1 MPWNISANSRQGSLA
16 CTRGFQSSIGG
27 FPTSA
32 GGPPGSLG
40 GPYQSSLDR
49 RASRLT
55 STSPL
60 HGRGNLRYSSL
71 EDPAHDHD
79 DILLSRDR
87 AISDPLA
94 LEDFELYGPG
104 AGVAT
109 QTAAGSQWVK
119 SALTQEANNFFDF
132 VKAEIEA
139 REPPIQE
146 DEEEQSAEVQTAVL
160 FEDLLPPARHS
171 KPVGAQGFY
180 HMLALATAGQL
191 KVKQVNVDDLEGF
204 GPIYLEVPSSV

>member
-1 MPWNISANSRQGSLA
+1 MGVVIYA
-16 CTRGFQSSIGG
+16 T
-27 FPTSA
+27 
-32 GGPPGSLG
+32 
-40 GPYQSSLDR
+40 
-49 RASRLT
+49 
-55 STSPL
+55 
-60 HGRGNLRYSSL
+60 SSL
-71 EDPAHDHD
+71 EDPADDHD
-79 DILLSRDR
+79 DMLLNRDR

-119 SALTQEANNFFDF
+119 SALTQEASNFLAF

-139 REPPIQE
+139 REPPIQADE
-146 DEEEQSAEVQTAVL
+146 DELSREVQIAVL

-191 KVKQVNVDDLEGF
+191 KVKQVNLDDLEGF
-204 GPIYLEVPSSV
+204 GPIYLEVQPTI